1 MRDDR
6 QPVAVGLPGVA
17 EAPMIK
23 LFGSR
28 VLLMAWALTVLT
40 GCASLSTNMEPPR
53 VSLSNVRVLGVT
65 LLEQQYVLTMRIQ
78 NPNDRALHISGLS
91 FELDINGEK
100 FANGVSNQKVTIPG
114 YGQGTL
120 DVTGT
125 STLAGLL
132 RQLSE
137 LEHMQELKYELKGK
151 VKIADI
157 PVPIPFEYE
166 GVVPL
171 SRQKGAPAKAYSI

>member
-1 MRDDR
+1 
-6 QPVAVGLPGVA
+6 
-17 EAPMIK
+17 MIK
-23 LFGSR
+23 LSGTR
-28 VLLMAWALTVLT
+28 VLLMTWVLTVLT
-40 GCASLSTNMEPPR
+40 GCASLSKNMEPPQ
-53 VSLSNVRVLGVT
+53 VTLSNVRVLGVT

-78 NPNDRALHISGLS
+78 NPNDRPLHISGLS
-91 FELDINGEK
+91 FELDINGEN

-137 LEHMQELKYELKGK
+137 LERMQELKYGLTGK

-157 PVPIPFEYE
+157 PVPLPFEYE

-171 SRQKGAPAKAYSI
+171 SRQKGAPAKGYSI

>member
-1 MRDDR
+1 
-6 QPVAVGLPGVA
+6 
-17 EAPMIK
+17 MIK
-23 LFGSR
+23 LSGTR
-28 VLLMAWALTVLT
+28 VLLMTWVLTVLT
-40 GCASLSTNMEPPR
+40 GCASLSTNMEPPQ
-53 VSLSNVRVLGVT
+53 VTLSNVRVLGVT

-78 NPNDRALHISGLS
+78 NPNDRPLHISGLS

-137 LEHMQELKYELKGK
+137 LERMQELKYGLKGK

-157 PVPIPFEYE
+157 PVPLHFEYE

-171 SRQKGAPAKAYSI
+171 SRQKGAPAKGYSI

>member
-1 MRDDR
+1 MRYN
-6 QPVAVGLPGVA
+6 QQAVATGRSGLIGALTVRRFA
-17 EAPMIK
+17 
-23 LFGSR
+23 SH
-28 VLLMAWALTVLT
+28 VLLMAWALTAFP
-40 GCASLSTNMEPPR
+40 GCTSLSTKMEPPQI
-53 VSLSNVRVLGVT
+53 SLSNVRVVGVT

-78 NPNDRALHISGLS
+78 NPNDQALHISGLS

-132 RQLSE
+132 RQLAE
-137 LEHMQELKYELKGK
+137 LERMEELKYNLRGK

-171 SRQKGAPAKAYSI
+171 SRQKRAPGKSYSI

>member
-1 MRDDR
+1 
-6 QPVAVGLPGVA
+6 
-17 EAPMIK
+17 MIK
-23 LFGSR
+23 LSGTR
-28 VLLMAWALTVLT
+28 VLLMGWVLTVLT
-40 GCASLSTNMEPPR
+40 GCASLSTKMEPPQI
-53 VSLSNVRVLGVT
+53 SLSNVRVLGVT

-78 NPNDRALHISGLS
+78 NPNDRPLHISGLS
-91 FELDINGEK
+91 FELDINDEK

-132 RQLSE
+132 RQLAE
-137 LEHMQELKYELKGK
+137 LERMQELKYGLKGK

-157 PVPIPFEYE
+157 PVPVPFEYE

-171 SRQKGAPAKAYSI
+171 SEQKGPPTRSYSI

>member
-1 MRDDR
+1 MGGDQ
-6 QPVAVGLPGVA
+6 QPCAVGRPRLVSTLTTKFPWSCA
-17 EAPMIK
+17 
-23 LFGSR
+23 
-28 VLLMAWALTVLT
+28 LLMAWVLTVLT
-40 GCASLSTNMEPPR
+40 ACASLTTDREPPQI
-53 VSLSNVRVLGVT
+53 SLSNVRVLGVT

-78 NPNDRALHISGLS
+78 NPNEHPLHISGLS

-100 FANGVSNQKVTIPG
+100 FANGVSNKKVTIPG

-137 LEHMQELKYELKGK
+137 LERMQELKYELKGK

-157 PVPIPFEYE
+157 PVPVPFKYE

-171 SRQKGAPAKAYSI
+171 SGQKRAPAKSYSI